1 MIERRSAAAI
11 AAVLSAAVLFT
22 AGASAQLPTPKTY
35 DEALARYR
43 QFMGRLPFRH
53 HTEGREALASI
64 GSPDALKVLLEDYRS
79 AKVEPE
85 YTKYTLATMFGRHF
99 DNDDCV
105 GMLKAL
111 RQEQQK
117 PVDAWLW
124 VNALQVEARRFTAEE
139 PLRLVAEGKAT
150 WQKAAAI
157 AALGYAHYSSV
168 FDAIQVACA
177 AFPKKD
183 KLADR
188 YLLLGAMS
196 GAIYDNRSKARLP
209 GSRAGMTA
217 YINLLAPEV
226 DLPHTAKV
234 QMARHL
240 QWTLDGPGL
249 MIDTASWLALL
260 EQPEKKA
267 ARVTT
272 IASPRFF
279 GIETEGERFCYVVDL
294 SDSMCKPLGP
304 EVIPKAAVTGP
315 RKKRPKGELPTED
328 DLPWNLIK
336 NRFDLAKEHLK
347 LSLQRLPEDKYFSI
361 VWFGDDAGTLPS
373 CPGLIKATK
382 ANVAKVIKDLDDI
395 VVGEKDPEKAPDG
408 KLKGTTN
415 MHAGL
420 RQAFSLSGKSFVEGA
435 AYVDPD
441 ALTEGCDTIFL
452 LSDGA
457 PSWDEFHKIDKDYGE
472 GNVVVDTEYNKSVA
486 KRPPM
491 IHYHGPYDQPEWL
504 VEDVRRMNAF
514 RRVRLHCIAIGEAN
528 VHLLEQLAA
537 MGHGE
542 VYTVGRAPVKKPGA
556 DGK

>member
-1 MIERRSAAAI
+1 MIERRSVAALAVVLFAAA
-11 AAVLSAAVLFT
+11 AT
-22 AGASAQLPTPKTY
+22 AQRPSPKTY

-43 QFMGRLPFRH
+43 QCIGRLPFTH
-53 HTEGREALASI
+53 HTEGREALAAM

-79 AKVEPE
+79 PKIEPE
-85 YTKYTLATMFGRHF
+85 YTRYTLAAMFGQHF

-111 RQEQQK
+111 RLEQQK
-117 PVDAWLW
+117 PVDTWLW
-124 VNALQVEARRFTAEE
+124 VNALEVEARRFTAEE

-157 AALGYAHYSSV
+157 AALGYSHYASV

-183 KLADR
+183 RLADR
-188 YLLLGAMS
+188 YLILGAMS
-196 GAIYDNRSKARLP
+196 GAIFDNRSKARLP

-249 MIDTASWLALL
+249 MIDTASWLRLL

-267 ARVTT
+267 SRGNTT
-272 IASPRFF
+272 TGQPRFF
-279 GIETEGERFCYVVDL
+279 GIETEGERFCYVVDM
-294 SDSMCKPLGP
+294 SDSMCKELDP
-304 EVIPKAAVTGP
+304 EVIPRGPVTGP
-315 RKKRPKGELPTED
+315 RKKKPKGELPTEE
-328 DLPWNLIK
+328 DLPWHLIH
-336 NRFDLAKEHLK
+336 NRFQLAKEHLK
-347 LSLQRLPEDKYFSI
+347 LSLQRLPDDKYFSI
-361 VWFGDDAGTLPS
+361 VWFGDEAGTLPS

-382 ANVAKVIKDLDDI
+382 ANVARVIQDLDAI
-395 VVGEKDPEKAPDG
+395 VPGPADATKALDG
-408 KLKGTTN
+408 TLRGATN

-420 RQAFSLSGKSFVEGA
+420 RQAFSLSGKSFVA
-435 AYVDPD
+435 DVAYVDPGP
-441 ALTEGCDTIFL
+441 LTEGCDTIFL

-457 PSWDEFHKIDKDYGE
+457 PSWDEFHKLDKDYGE
-472 GNVVVDTEYNKSVA
+472 GQVVVDTEYNKGVD

-491 IHYHGPYDQPEWL
+491 INYHGPYDRAEGL

-542 VYTVGRAPVKKPGA
+542 IYTVGRAPVKKPGA